1 MPIGTLVAC
10 ALPIC
15 AMALASRLV
24 DVTHCQMSKTAG
36 GKGLPGWQTLAATC
50 GKLTPRKA
58 LASGGI
64 TAMSAF
70 QREILVRFGH
80 CDAAGWVFYPR
91 YFEMISDFV
100 EDWFEDGLAASAPG
114 LFHHKQILTPSVH
127 FTVDFVKPTRYGD
140 RLTFFLWTTKIGTSS
155 VDLRI
160 EASHQGELR
169 MRVKQVLVF
178 ISAHTSKSTP
188 IPPELV
194 SRMHRF
200 QVDDASSPVPAAE
213 EAPPKSRKR
222 KAPVAP

>member
-1 MPIGTLVAC
+1 MGRPCENLRAGLAGV
-10 ALPIC
+10 LP
-15 AMALASRLV
+15 ARGGGGENRAE
-24 DVTHCQMSKTAG
+24 AG
-36 GKGLPGWQTLAATC
+36 QQTSC
-50 GKLTPRKA
+50 NW
-58 LASGGI
+58 GI
-64 TAMSAF
+64 RMSAF

-140 RLTFFLWTTKIGTSS
+140 RLTFFLWTTRIGKTSCE
-155 VDLRI
+155 LRI

-178 ISAHTSKSTP
+178 ISASTSRSTA

-200 QVDDASSPVPAAE
+200 AVETEPPPPPS
-213 EAPPKSRKR
+213 APTPKKR
-222 KAPVAP
+222 KPSR

>member
-1 MPIGTLVAC
+1 
-10 ALPIC
+10 
-15 AMALASRLV
+15 
-24 DVTHCQMSKTAG
+24 
-36 GKGLPGWQTLAATC
+36 
-50 GKLTPRKA
+50 
-58 LASGGI
+58 
-64 TAMSAF
+64 MSAF

-140 RLTFFLWTTKIGTSS
+140 RLTFNLWTVKIGNTSCE
-155 VDLRI
+155 LRI

-169 MRVKQVLVF
+169 MRARQVLVF
-178 ISAHTSKSTP
+178 ISAKTARSTS

-200 QVDDASSPVPAAE
+200 AVAGEELAPAAAGS
-213 EAPPKSRKR
+213 APKQRAQRAARTPANAPIEGRRK
-222 KAPVAP
+222 PTGS

>member
-1 MPIGTLVAC
+1 MTRQVCGMSRYGPISLSNLGN
-10 ALPIC
+10 
-15 AMALASRLV
+15 S
-24 DVTHCQMSKTAG
+24 
-36 GKGLPGWQTLAATC
+36 
-50 GKLTPRKA
+50 
-58 LASGGI
+58 
-64 TAMSAF
+64 AMSAF

-140 RLTFFLWTTKIGTSS
+140 RLTFNLWTVKIGSS
-155 VDLRI
+155 SCELRI

-169 MRVKQVLVF
+169 MRVRQVLVF
-178 ISAHTSKSTP
+178 ISASTARSTA

-200 QVDDASSPVPAAE
+200 AIED
-213 EAPPKSRKR
+213 EAPARAPPSRKR
-222 KAPVAP
+222 KASRPASP